1 MNWLLNHFRA
11 WERHLQLWVV
21 VGAIALLLQLWA
33 APAQATGIYEMPTT
47 IPATTWVLDEADI
60 ISRSNEGKIST
71 ALSDLAQK
79 TGKEVR
85 FVTIHRL
92 DYGETVE
99 TFADQLFQAWFPTP
113 ESQINQAVLV
123 IDDVT
128 NESTIRSGE
137 AIRALLTADIVR
149 SITQETILFPLK
161 EGYKYNQAMV
171 SAGDR
176 ITTILAGN
184 PDPGPPELQDNV
196 STEGTFASKEKT
208 QESNA
213 TVWVIA
219 LLIAATVIP
228 MATYYLYVK

>member
-1 MNWLLNHFRA
+1 MNWLLNHLRA
-11 WERHLQLWVV
+11 WGRHLQQLAVV
-21 VGAIALLLQLWA
+21 VAIALLVQLWA
-33 APAQATGIYEMPTT
+33 TPAQATGIYEMP
-47 IPATTWVLDEADI
+47 ATAPTATWVLDEADI
-60 ISRSNEGKIST
+60 ISRFNEGKMNT
-71 ALSDLAQK
+71 AFSDLAQK

-99 TFADQLFQAWFPTP
+99 TFADQLFQKWFPTP
-113 ESQINQAVLV
+113 EAQANQAVLV

-128 NESTIRSGE
+128 NEATIRSGE
-137 AIRALLTADIVR
+137 AVSALLTADIVR

-161 EGYKYNQAMV
+161 DGYKYNQAMV
-171 SAGDR
+171 GAGDR

-219 LLIAATVIP
+219 LLVAATVIP